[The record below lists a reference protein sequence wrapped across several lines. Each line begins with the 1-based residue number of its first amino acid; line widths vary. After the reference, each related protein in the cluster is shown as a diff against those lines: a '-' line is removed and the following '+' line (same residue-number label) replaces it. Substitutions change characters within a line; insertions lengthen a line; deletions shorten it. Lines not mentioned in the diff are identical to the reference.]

1 MTSVFR
7 HPGVS
12 DSIELCED
20 SGVTRR
26 VPPWRE
32 RIPKVLGEAS
42 LIERIVAKYVWFANV
57 KERKR
62 RYPEDADA
70 RNGDR

>member
-1 MTSVFR
+1 MGNALMTSVFR

-26 VPPWRE
+26 ASE
-32 RIPKVLGEAS
+32 NPKGS
-42 LIERIVAKYVWFANV
+42 W
-57 KERKR
+57 
-62 RYPEDADA
+62 
-70 RNGDR
+70 